1 MSVQIPEDN
10 ALVIIDDVT
19 GFIDEV
25 KREPWVYFRA
35 EPFVSEIQS
44 KTFFEIEIKADRG
57 ECSLS
62 ITGFEGEPVTVNVDY
77 GSGSEQRSRI
87 TLKGLSEIG
96 AKAKEYAKVL
106 QELSKVCDFIK
117 RLAEEGQR
125 PESIVWLKGGE
136 I

>member
-1 MSVQIPEDN
+1 MNNRKPDDN
-10 ALVIIDDVT
+10 ALVIFYDVSDLIDQ
-19 GFIDEV
+19 V
-25 KREPWVYFRA
+25 KREPWTYFQA

-44 KTFFEIEIKADRG
+44 KTFFEIEIKADRS

-77 GSGSEQRSRI
+77 GSGSEQRSKI

-125 PESIVWLKGGE
+125 PESIVWLNRL
-136 I
+136 